1 MQPSGEATA
10 VIKHKLAAGVGM
22 STRWGAVL
30 VQLMLVRLGR
40 LRSVVV
46 VSACFDVGRLVL
58 TSICAI
64 AHGFLLR
71 RL

>member
-30 VQLMLVRLGR
+30 VQLVRLGHA
-40 LRSVVV
+40 RSVVV